1 MSHSSFGFEHPF
13 YLLDLTRLLYNARK
27 SLPWWK
33 QKTPKNIAKY
43 IWHSEDNLAQYARHL
58 LQSDIRDK
66 NGKINPVYKAIGL
79 ILLEVLI
86 QRAYNAVGKNPDKVA
101 RYIWYS
107 HNYEDPIAQYA
118 EFLLKKDIRVANF
131 KSNRELVR
139 RRKENI

>member
-66 NGKINPVYKAIGL
+66 VYKAIGL

-107 HNYEDPIAQYA
+107 HNYEDPIARYV
-118 EFLLKKDIRVANF
+118 EFLLKKDIRVDNF
-131 KSNRELVR
+131 KSKRELVKR
-139 RRKENI
+139 IRENI